1 MDIEKEFQAIYGA
14 EPPHTV
20 YGTIPQGGG
29 FRVIQHQE
37 NSAEAYTWRC
47 KKEGYLAAAAP
58 RDLLIEQLVAALKT
72 CESGEDWQLH
82 DEKIVDAALSAAKE
96 RGYE

>member
-1 MDIEKEFQAIYGA
+1 MTIDIEKEFQEQYERIHAKAKTHLCGSS
-14 EPPHTV
+14 V
-20 YGTIPQGGG
+20 K
-29 FRVIQHQE
+29 V
-37 NSAEAYTWRC
+37 
-47 KKEGYLAAAAP
+47 GYIAAVAP
-58 RDLLIEQLVAALKT
+58 RDLLIEQLVGALKT